1 MADPGIQLL
10 LSIQE
15 LLRDS
20 RYTTSYKFAVLRV
33 LCDLSIEMSP
43 GTSRIPIQ
51 TVAERFVRL
60 YWRQALPL
68 EVPGANRVG
77 ATVLVDVGQG
87 GSAAKPARVLTL
99 VRRWQS
105 AENSRFLARGPGAR
119 LADYSR
125 TAVSLLKR
133 DVLHRL
139 QADDR
144 QFLYRWP
151 GDGNSLEMVPGVLG
165 TMRSLHAVLCDLI
178 ESHWVRWVE
187 ARNPGLP
194 GSSALRDHLFGGQ
207 RADVQGVI
215 DGLLELQ
222 KGKSFYSRT
231 KISRRAL
238 HIDHFIPWSLSR
250 HDAVGNLVLC
260 TPAENL
266 KWSDALKPSI
276 LRDRWR
282 NRNERFAEQLM
293 QIAIQARLRWDPA
306 ATNEVAIWAYSAA
319 TRRQLSLRAP

>member
-1 MADPGIQLL
+1 MADQSIQLL

-33 LCDLSIEMSP
+33 LCDLSIEVSP
-43 GTSRIPIQ
+43 EVSRIPLQ
-51 TVAERFVRL
+51 AVAERFVRL

-68 EVPGANRVG
+68 EVPAGHSKGPALLN
-77 ATVLVDVGQG
+77 LGQG

-105 AENSRFLARGPGAR
+105 NEDTRVIARCPGQR
-119 LADYSR
+119 LVDYSR
-125 TAVSLLKR
+125 AAVSLLKR

-139 QADDR
+139 QPADR

-151 GDGNSLEMVPGVLG
+151 GDGKSLEMVPGVVG
-165 TMRSLHAVLCDLI
+165 AMRSLHTVLCDLI
-178 ESHWVRWVE
+178 ESHWIRWVE

-215 DGLLELQ
+215 EGLLDLQ
-222 KGKSFYSRT
+222 KGRSFYSRT
-231 KISRRAL
+231 SISRRSL
-238 HIDHFIPWSLSR
+238 HVDHFIPWSLSR

-266 KWSDALKPSI
+266 KWSDVLKPLV
-276 LRDRWR
+276 LRDKWR
-282 NRNERFAEQLM
+282 ARNEQYANELM
-293 QIAIQARLRWDPA
+293 QIASQARLRWDPA
-306 ATNEVAIWAYSAA
+306 ATNEVSDWAYA
-319 TRRQLSLRAP
+319 TSQAG

>member
-1 MADPGIQLL
+1 VAELPTTDPGIQLL
-10 LSIQE
+10 LSTQG

-20 RYTTSYKFAVLRV
+20 RFTTSYKFDVLRV
-33 LCDLSIEMSP
+33 LCDLSIELSP
-43 GTSRIPIQ
+43 RVSHIPLQ
-51 TVAERFVRL
+51 AVAERFVRL

-68 EVPGANRVG
+68 QVPAAGEVRGA
-77 ATVLVDVGQG
+77 AHFKLGQG

-105 AENSRFLARGPGAR
+105 AEDPRAIARGPDTR
-119 LADYSR
+119 LVEYSR
-125 TAVSLLKR
+125 AAISLLKR

-139 QADDR
+139 QPADR

-151 GDGNSLEMVPGVLG
+151 GDGKSLEMVLGVLG
-165 TMRSLHAVLCDLI
+165 AMRSLHGVLCDLI

-194 GSSALRDHLFGGQ
+194 GSSALRDHLFGGR

-215 DGLLELQ
+215 EGLLDLQ
-222 KGKSFYSRT
+222 QGRSFYSRT
-231 KISRRAL
+231 SISRGAL
-238 HIDHFIPWSLSR
+238 HVDHFIPWSLSR

-266 KWSDALKPSI
+266 KWSDLLKPQA
-276 LRDRWR
+276 LRDKLQV
-282 NRNERFAEQLM
+282 RNEQFAEQLM
-293 QIAIQARLRWDPA
+293 QIASEARLRWDPA
-306 ATNEVAIWAYSAA
+306 ATSEVSDWAYGTA
-319 TRRQLSLRAP
+319 RAG